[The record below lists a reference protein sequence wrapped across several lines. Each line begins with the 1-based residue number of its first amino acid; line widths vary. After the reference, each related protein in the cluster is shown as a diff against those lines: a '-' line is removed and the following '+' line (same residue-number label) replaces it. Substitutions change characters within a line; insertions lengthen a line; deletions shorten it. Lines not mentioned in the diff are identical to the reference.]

1 MPSEKSARSAE
12 RRRIENRMVRSATRT
27 LVNRCIHS
35 LRTNGVEASSQ
46 VISQAISALDRAVRK
61 GVLHPNSAARRK
73 SRLMAKVNAIPPTT
87 PAPPA
92 EESVTPVAEKP
103 RRKRRSS

>member
-27 LVNRCIHS
+27 LVNKCLQS
-35 LRTNGVEASSQ
+35 LHTNGVEASSQ

-73 SRLMAKVNAIPPTT
+73 SRLMAKVNAIPLTT
-87 PAPPA
+87 RAPPV
-92 EESVTPVAEKP
+92 EEPVTPEAEKP
-103 RRKRRSS
+103 RRRRRKS

>member
-12 RRRIENRMVRSATRT
+12 RRRMENRMVRSATRT
-27 LVNRCIHS
+27 LVNRCLQS
-35 LRTNGVEASSQ
+35 LRTDGVEASGQ
-46 VISQAISALDRAVRK
+46 VIRQAISALDRAVRK

-87 PAPPA
+87 PAPPV
-92 EESVTPVAEKP
+92 EEPPTPAVEKP
-103 RRKRRSS
+103 RRRRRTS